1 MLMLENLPPNVF
13 SSMKTLPK
21 KINSC
26 FTSLMT
32 KEKDLVGNTSGPT
45 MEEFT
50 LDKLMTVF
58 ITIRY
63 EKDLEQIEKPTAG
76 SRNLYG
82 SSGFADSP

>member
-1 MLMLENLPPNVF
+1 
-13 SSMKTLPK
+13 
-21 KINSC
+21 
-26 FTSLMT
+26 MT
-32 KEKDLVGNTSGPT
+32 KEKDLVGNTSGPTT

-63 EKDLEQIEKPTAG
+63 EKDLEQIEKPTAD